1 VRALLYIAL
10 MCAPALAVQYSRSG
24 GHDPGSALAA
34 VVMIVSLV
42 VFVVLLFAAL
52 SRWYHAVA
60 SARLGAPASLAG
72 AQAIARRQ
80 RAIALVAVAASVAA
94 VLVSAWSILV
104 VLWVPVFAVPVAWR
118 AERAAAA
125 DAATLHER
133 YVHLWR
139 DGKLC
144 AWLRVRRP
152 EQLAALGLPRAEAR

>member
-1 VRALLYIAL
+1 VRALLYIGL

-24 GHDPGSALAA
+24 DQTGSALAA
-34 VVMIVSLV
+34 VTMIASLV

-60 SARLGAPASLAG
+60 SAPLGAPTSLAG

-80 RAIALVAVAASVAA
+80 RGVALIAVAASVAA
-94 VLVSAWSILV
+94 VLVSAWSIVV

-139 DGKLC
+139 GGKLR
-144 AWLRVRRP
+144 AWLRVRP
-152 EQLAALGLPRAEAR
+152 HQLAALGLPRAQVKS